1 MKKLNHEN
9 KLKVKQAFTQL
20 IMPYVDFAKYRMA
33 FSELGF
39 ELGVLISYLKLG
51 TCHREKL
58 KIICCF
64 FLLVLIKITN
74 FDGRN

>member
-39 ELGVLISYLKLG
+39 ELGVLIAYLK
-51 TCHREKL
+51 
-58 KIICCF
+58 
-64 FLLVLIKITN
+64 
-74 FDGRN
+74 

>member
-39 ELGVLISYLKLG
+39 ELGVLIAKSYPKLDN
-51 TCHREKL
+51 CHREK
-58 KIICCF
+58 
-64 FLLVLIKITN
+64 
-74 FDGRN
+74 